1 MTDKAITLTL
11 EFVPTALAIV
21 LGISLSICAVY
32 LTDCYLGPV
41 EQAEPYYSSPGS
53 H

>member
-1 MTDKAITLTL
+1 MTHKVITL
-11 EFVPTALAIV
+11 EFVVPTALAIV

-32 LTDCYLGPV
+32 LTDCYLGPS
-41 EQAEPYYSSPGS
+41 EQAEAYYFVPGS